1 MSAQKFAVFDID
13 GTLIRWQ
20 LYHAVVDR
28 LAKNNLLGSNAHNR
42 LHNARMIW
50 KRRENVDAFL
60 SYEKEVIAVYEEAL
74 GDLDVKVFD
83 KIVKEIVSEYKS
95 QTYIY
100 TRNLAKK
107 LKAKDYV
114 LLAISGSHQELVKHI
129 AKNYYF
135 DDWVG
140 TEYIREGNRFS
151 GVKKVPSLDK
161 KSVLKKL
168 IKKHNLSTKNSYA
181 IGDSKSD
188 AMILEMVENPI
199 AFNPDRKLL
208 AIAKKH
214 RWPIIIERKNV
225 IYKLKA
231 GDNGYVLV

>member
-1 MSAQKFAVFDID
+1 MRKFAVFDID

-28 LAKNNLLGSNAHNR
+28 LAKNNLLGPKAHYR
-42 LHNARMIW
+42 LNNARMIW
-50 KRRENVDAFL
+50 KRRENIDAFL

-74 GDLDVKVFD
+74 SNLDVKVFD
-83 KIVKEIVSEYKS
+83 KIVKEIVGEYKA
-95 QTYIY
+95 QTYIF
-100 TRNLAKK
+100 TRDLAKK
-107 LKAKDYV
+107 LRAKDYV
-114 LLAISGSHQELVKHI
+114 LLAISGSHQELVKYI
-129 AKNYYF
+129 AKNYDF

-140 TEYIREGNRFS
+140 TEYVRVGNRFS
-151 GVKKVPSLDK
+151 GVKKVPSLNK
-161 KSVLKKL
+161 KSVLEKL

-188 AMILEMVENPI
+188 ALVLGMVDNPI

-214 RWPIIIERKNV
+214 HWPIIVERKNV

-231 GDNGYVLV
+231 GDDGYVLV

>member
-1 MSAQKFAVFDID
+1 MNRPFAVFDID

-28 LAKNNLLGSNAHNR
+28 LAKHNLLGPKAHNR
-42 LHNARMIW
+42 LRDARMIW

-83 KIVKEIVSEYKS
+83 NIVQEIVSEYKA

-100 TRNLAKK
+100 TRNLASK
-107 LKAKDYV
+107 LKAKGYI
-114 LLAISGSHQELVKHI
+114 LLAISGSHQELVGCI
-129 AKNYYF
+129 AKSYGF

-140 TEYIREGNRFS
+140 TEYIRQGDRFS

-161 KSVLKKL
+161 KSVLNKL
-168 IKKHNLSTKNSYA
+168 INKHNLSIRNSYA

-188 AMILEMVENPI
+188 AVVLDMVDNPI

-214 RWPIIIERKNV
+214 HWPIIIERKNV

-231 GDNGYVLV
+231 GDDGYVLV